1 MNVILGNLLQTYLL
15 YPLLG
20 FLLVGLGVFI
30 AKKNALLSNKRLVG
44 YAIGAILVLT
54 VPALLG
60 FLDYD
65 FMPYG
70 YVVLSLLYL
79 LLGWYNIRLMSW
91 VFKGESK
98 FSYEMI
104 LTLFVL
110 IVGMLFFVV
119 VFNLC
124 NDLQYGLWASTCM
137 LSFGFISLFVRSYF
151 LFLEIPEAIYKIW
164 KFEDSESVDMYAD
177 IDFGRLKVV
186 TLEIYKEDGDREPLR
201 LKGKV
206 PDHIPFGVW
215 VKRLIEDYNKK
226 SPLSPIRYVTD
237 GVQDNWIFYRHNS
250 VLLPKRYIDCTQTV
264 KENRIGENC
273 FIVAKRI
280 REYIID

>member
-1 MNVILGNLLQTYLL
+1 MSALLGNLLQTYLL
-15 YPLLG
+15 YPILGLL
-20 FLLVGLGVFI
+20 LTGLGVFI
-30 AKKNALLSNKRLVG
+30 AKKNELLGNKRLVG
-44 YAIGAILVLT
+44 YAIGAVIVLAI
-54 VPALLG
+54 PALLG

-70 YVVLSLLYL
+70 YVALASIYL
-79 LLGWYNIRLMSW
+79 LLGWYNVRMLPW
-91 VFKGESK
+91 VFKAESK
-98 FSYEMI
+98 YRHEII

-110 IVGMLFFVV
+110 IVGMMFFIL

-124 NDLQYGLWASTCM
+124 NDLQYGPWASTCM
-137 LSFGFISLFVRSYF
+137 ISFVFVSLFVRTYD
-151 LFLEIPEAIYKIW
+151 LFLAIPEPIYKIW
-164 KFEDSESVDMYAD
+164 KFDDSESVDMYAD

-201 LKGKV
+201 LKGKL

-226 SPLSPIRYVTD
+226 SPLSPIRYATD
-237 GVQDNWIFYRHNS
+237 GEQDKWIFYRHNS

-264 KENRIGENC
+264 KENRIGDNS

-280 REYIID
+280 REYIMD

>member
-1 MNVILGNLLQTYLL
+1 MDGFLQTLIITYLL
-15 YPLLG
+15 YPILG

-44 YAIGAILVLT
+44 YAIGTILVLT
-54 VPALLG
+54 IPALLG

-70 YVVLSLLYL
+70 YVVLSMLYL

-98 FSYEMI
+98 FHYEMI
-104 LTLFVL
+104 LTLFVQ

-124 NDLQYGLWASTCM
+124 NDLQYGVWASTCM
-137 LSFGFISLFVRSYF
+137 LSFVFISLFVRAYY
-151 LFLEIPEAIYKIW
+151 LFLDIPEAIYKIW
-164 KFEDSESVDMYAD
+164 KFEDSESVDMYAE

-264 KENRIGENC
+264 KENHIGENC

>member
-1 MNVILGNLLQTYLL
+1 MSVILGNLLQTYLL

-44 YAIGAILVLT
+44 YAIGAIVVLT
-54 VPALLG
+54 IPALLG

-79 LLGWYNIRLMSW
+79 LLGWYNIRLMPW
-91 VFKGESK
+91 IFKEESK
-98 FSYEMI
+98 FRYEII
-104 LTLFVL
+104 LTLFVQ
-110 IVGMLFFVV
+110 IVGMLFFVL

-124 NDLQYGLWASTCM
+124 NDLQFGPWASTCM
-137 LSFGFISLFVRSYF
+137 LSFVFIALFVRSYN
-151 LFLEIPEAIYKIW
+151 LFLDIPEPIYKIW

-226 SPLSPIRYVTD
+226 SPLSPIRYTTD

-250 VLLPKRYIDCTQTV
+250 VLLPKRYIDCEQTV